1 MKCPTCNNELS
12 LKEVGGKQ
20 YLVCSNCKKSY
31 DLSDLMN
38 MDMNGQGSGRSDEIE
53 KPPIVL
59 SVISMILGII
69 GLLLS
74 CLGIGIFPAVVGFAL
89 AIVALAVHHSKGMA
103 IAGLV
108 TSLIGIIIAAVILV
122 TGTAVNSV
130 LEERGFKSFEKTE
143 KDAVDKDK
151 DKSQQDGEDPA
162 PEPEQPADD
171 NMIDFNTGKYIIKYT
186 GHAVGTDYEG
196 KPCLIVYYDFTNNS
210 DENTSSAASV
220 FMKAFQN
227 GVQCDTAIFTEEN
240 EALGNYMTEIQPG
253 TTINTAQC
261 YSIPDMSQVTLE
273 ASELITLDDTKDTMV
288 IQLQ

>member
-20 YLVCSNCKKSY
+20 FLVCANCKKSY

-38 MDMNGQGSGRSDEIE
+38 LNDQGASRNNDIE
-53 KPPIVL
+53 NPPMVL
-59 SVISMILGII
+59 SVFSMVLGIV

-74 CLGIGIFPAVVGFAL
+74 CLGIGIFPAIIGFILAVIAL
-89 AIVALAVHHSKGMA
+89 ATHQSKGMA

-108 TSLIGIIIAAVILV
+108 TSLIGIIIAAVIMI

-130 LEERGFKSFEKTE
+130 LEERGLVSSE
-143 KDAVDKDK
+143 KDK
-151 DKSQQDGEDPA
+151 DEPEDTTQQEEETPA
-162 PEPEQPADD
+162 PAAEQPADD
-171 NMIDFNTGKYIIKYT
+171 NLIDLNTGKYIIKYT

-210 DENTSSAASV
+210 DENASSAASV

-227 GVQCDTAIFTEEN
+227 GVQCDTAIFMEEN
-240 EALGNYMTEIQPG
+240 EALGNYLTEVQPG
-253 TTINTAQC
+253 ATINTAQC
-261 YSIPDMSQVTLE
+261 YSISDMSQVTLE
-273 ASELITLDDTKDTMV
+273 ASELIAFDDTKDTMV